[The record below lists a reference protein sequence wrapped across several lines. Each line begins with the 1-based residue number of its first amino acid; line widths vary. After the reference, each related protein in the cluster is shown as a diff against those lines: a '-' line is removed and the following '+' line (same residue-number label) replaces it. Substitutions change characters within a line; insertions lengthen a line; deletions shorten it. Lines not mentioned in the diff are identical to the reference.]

1 MVERDPQSGDQAAFT
16 VKDAAAHLGMSV
28 TQFKR
33 HVLPDLHVARLTRK
47 TVIVP
52 RRELDRWLARS
63 ATRD

>member
-1 MVERDPQSGDQAAFT
+1 MADEQHTEALSLN
-16 VKDAAAHLGMSV
+16 VKDAAATLGMSV

-47 TVIVP
+47 TVLVP
-52 RRELDRWLARS
+52 RRELDRWLQRN